1 MRRMLLAAVLAIG
14 LLTVT
19 PSMALANVPSGK
31 GLAEPFPVQCEGFGI
46 VMVATTRGGG
56 ATAWTL
62 DGDHIVIQAITV
74 SAPDGTVLFSKSFG
88 TKAGLTTFACEVDEE
103 EDGFLVH
110 LDVMVA
116 LVPPN

>member
-19 PSMALANVPSGK
+19 PAMANVPSGK
-31 GLAEPFPVQCEGFGI
+31 GLAEPFPVQCEGLGT
-46 VMVATTRGGG
+46 VMVVTTRGGG

-62 DGDHIVIQAITV
+62 DGDHVVLQAITV

-88 TKAGLTTFACEVDEE
+88 TKAALTTFPCELDEE
-103 EDGFLVH
+103 EDGLVVH
-110 LDVMVA
+110 LDVTVA

>member
-1 MRRMLLAAVLAIG
+1 MRRMLLAVLAIG

-31 GLAEPFPVQCEGFGI
+31 GLAGPIPVQCEGFGT
-46 VMVATTRGGG
+46 VMVVTTRGGG

-62 DGDHIVIQAITV
+62 DGDHIVLQAITV

-88 TKAGLTTFACEVDEE
+88 TKAGLTTFVCEADEE
-103 EDGFLVH
+103 EDGLFVH
-110 LDVMVA
+110 LDVLVA

>member
-1 MRRMLLAAVLAIG
+1 MRRMLLAVLAIG

-31 GLAEPFPVQCEGFGI
+31 GLAEPFPVQCEGFGT
-46 VMVATTRGGG
+46 VMVVTTRGGG

-62 DGDHIVIQAITV
+62 DGDHIVLQAITV

-88 TKAGLTTFACEVDEE
+88 TKAGLTTFACQADEE
-103 EDGFLVH
+103 ENGLFVH

>member
-1 MRRMLLAAVLAIG
+1 MRRMLLAILAIG

-31 GLAEPFPVQCEGFGI
+31 GLAEPFPVQCEGFGT
-46 VMVATTRGGG
+46 VMVVTTRGGG

-62 DGDHIVIQAITV
+62 DGDHIVLQAIAV

-88 TKAGLTTFACEVDEE
+88 TKAGLTTFACQVDEE
-103 EDGFLVH
+103 ENGLVVH

-116 LVPPN
+116 LVPSN

>member
-14 LLTVT
+14 LLTAT
-19 PSMALANVPSGK
+19 SSMALAKVPAGK
-31 GLAEPFPVQCEGFGI
+31 GLAEPFPVQCEGFGT
-46 VMVATTRGGG
+46 VMVVTTKGGG

-62 DGDHIVIQAITV
+62 DGDHVILQAITA

-88 TKAGLTTFACEVDEE
+88 SKAGLTTFACEVDEE
-103 EDGFLVH
+103 EDGLLVH

>member
-1 MRRMLLAAVLAIG
+1 MRRMLLAVLAIG

-31 GLAEPFPVQCEGFGI
+31 GLAEPFPVQCEGFGT
-46 VMVATTRGGG
+46 VMVVTTRGGG

-62 DGDHIVIQAITV
+62 DGDHIVLQAITV

-88 TKAGLTTFACEVDEE
+88 TKAGLTTFACQVDEE
-103 EDGFLVH
+103 QNGMLVH
-110 LDVMVA
+110 VDVMVA

>member
-19 PSMALANVPSGK
+19 SSVALAKVPSGK
-31 GLAEPFPVQCEGFGI
+31 GLAQPFPVQCEGFGT
-46 VMVATTRGGG
+46 VMVVTTRGGG

-62 DGDHIVIQAITV
+62 DGDHVILQAITA

-88 TKAGLTTFACEVDEE
+88 RKAGLTTFACEVDEE
-103 EDGFLVH
+103 QDGLLVH
-110 LDVMVA
+110 LDVIVA
-116 LVPPN
+116 LVPPD